1 MFRLVTYA
9 ILAYAVYLIYRFIR
23 NLGRA
28 VRPPDRPPE
37 PRLTGTMV
45 KDEACGTY
53 IPKEGAIRDLIDGE
67 ERFFARR
74 NAGADSSR
82 RGRRPAEAL
91 RNHPTLTLEPFWFPP
106 ELGGAPPPDVR
117 LWAIPPLEF
126 FGNANAHPGEGKQR
140 N

>member
-1 MFRLVTYA
+1 MFRLVTYT
-9 ILAYAVYLIYRFIR
+9 ILAYAVYLIYRFLR

-67 ERFFARR
+67 ERFFCSKECRGKFIAERKKAR
-74 NAGADSSR
+74 
-82 RGRRPAEAL
+82 
-91 RNHPTLTLEPFWFPP
+91 
-106 ELGGAPPPDVR
+106 
-117 LWAIPPLEF
+117 
-126 FGNANAHPGEGKQR
+126 
-140 N
+140 